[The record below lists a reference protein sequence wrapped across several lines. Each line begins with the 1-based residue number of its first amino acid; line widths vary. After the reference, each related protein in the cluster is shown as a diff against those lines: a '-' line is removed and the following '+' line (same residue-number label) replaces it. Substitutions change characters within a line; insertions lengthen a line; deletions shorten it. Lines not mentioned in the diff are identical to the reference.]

1 MRTDPD
7 RFAVFRHT
15 GFARYWLALILTGF
29 ALQMQ
34 TVAVG
39 WQVYAVTGDP
49 FDLGLIGLSQFA
61 PALALVL
68 VTGTVSDRYSRRL
81 ILGICLALMAGCAG
95 ALLVLSIKGFSVVW
109 PVFVILAIFGGAR
122 AFYNPAR
129 QSIIP
134 NLVPKP
140 ELSRAIAVVSTG
152 QQVST
157 IGGPAVG
164 GLLFGLAPEA
174 AYGATLVALV
184 AAAVLFLSIPQPRQ
198 IKSGKSV
205 DWQTLN
211 AGFRY
216 IWSEKVVL
224 GAISLDL
231 FAVLLGGAVALLPVY
246 AADILQVGPTG
257 LGFLRAAQAVG
268 AIFMGAWL
276 VFRPVRDHAGQT
288 MLATV
293 VVFGLLTLV
302 FALSETLWLSVL
314 ALVGMGAADMI
325 SVNIRQSLVQIWT
338 PDDLRGR
345 VNAVNQVFVGASN
358 EVGGFRAGTMAV
370 LIGPVAAVAVGAAG
384 TVAVAGAWAVLF
396 PEMRRIRSLVR

>member
-7 RFAVFRHT
+7 RFAVFRHA